1 MFPRLNKE
9 NIKLSSTKLTFG
21 LLSCLLDTPEQRLGL
36 QNSGWP
42 SLAGY
47 CPHCS
52 SHRLRL
58 HVCVSL
64 RKELHAGGSV
74 SLQCVVPWLLL
85 PPHIFCI
92 SLSRFCAVL
101 EAHTLQMVFVQQI
114 PNCILHAGAGVA
126 SVHPRQEK
134 VVFFLL
140 FWWLG
145 TVKDDGKE
153 RRIKKELYRTVFV

>member
-1 MFPRLNKE
+1 
-9 NIKLSSTKLTFG
+9 
-21 LLSCLLDTPEQRLGL
+21 
-36 QNSGWP
+36 
-42 SLAGY
+42 
-47 CPHCS
+47 
-52 SHRLRL
+52 
-58 HVCVSL
+58 
-64 RKELHAGGSV
+64 
-74 SLQCVVPWLLL
+74 
-85 PPHIFCI
+85 
-92 SLSRFCAVL
+92 
-101 EAHTLQMVFVQQI
+101 MVFVQQI